1 MPRPEPVY
9 TLEALQAECSAK
21 FEVSSFTRDDAVAL
35 GMATS
40 AVIAGE
46 SSRSVKA
53 GSHLTRR
60 AAAAAAAP
68 RVGTHPSL
76 SMPSQSPTG

>member
-9 TLEALQAECSAK
+9 TLEALQVECSAK

-46 SSRSVKA
+46 SS
-53 GSHLTRR
+53 
-60 AAAAAAAP
+60 
-68 RVGTHPSL
+68 
-76 SMPSQSPTG
+76 Q

>member
-9 TLEALQAECSAK
+9 TIEQLKAEVSAK
-21 FEVSSFTRDDAVAL
+21 FELSSFTRDDAVAL

-46 SSRSVKA
+46 C
-53 GSHLTRR
+53 GTR
-60 AAAAAAAP
+60 A
-68 RVGTHPSL
+68 
-76 SMPSQSPTG
+76 